1 MRWLRL
7 QLPVLYLAS
16 ILLAGALPCASHA
29 AAHEAAAPAPQAH
42 LDRAHHAAHEAPEP
56 PCHSG
61 EALCGCEA
69 VAERLQSAAA
79 NSRDEMALAALAAS
93 GAEAAPGLAPLPI
106 VQRSDPP
113 ERQSLLVSFYDGIHG
128 RSARL
133 LI

>member
-29 AAHEAAAPAPQAH
+29 ATHEAAAPAHQGHLLHSEHDAH
-42 LDRAHHAAHEAPEP
+42 VTPAT
-56 PCHSG
+56 PCNSG
-61 EALCGCEA
+61 EALCGCEGA
-69 VAERLQSAAA
+69 AGKLQSAVAKP
-79 NSRDEMALAALAAS
+79 RDESAGAALAADS
-93 GAEAAPGLAPLPI
+93 AGPLAGLAQFQI
-106 VQRSDPP
+106 AQRSQPP
-113 ERQSLLVSFYDGIHG
+113 ERQSLFTTFYDGIHG

>member
-7 QLPVLYLAS
+7 QLPVIYLAS

-29 AAHEAAAPAPQAH
+29 ATREAAAPAHQNHLHHSEHDAH
-42 LDRAHHAAHEAPEP
+42 DTPEA

-61 EALCGCEA
+61 DALCGCEA

-79 NSRDEMALAALAAS
+79 NSRDEMAGAALAAN
-93 GAEAAPGLAPLPI
+93 GAEAVPVPARFQIA
-106 VQRSDPP
+106 QRSDPP
-113 ERQSLLVSFYDGIHG
+113 ERKSLFTTFYDGIHG